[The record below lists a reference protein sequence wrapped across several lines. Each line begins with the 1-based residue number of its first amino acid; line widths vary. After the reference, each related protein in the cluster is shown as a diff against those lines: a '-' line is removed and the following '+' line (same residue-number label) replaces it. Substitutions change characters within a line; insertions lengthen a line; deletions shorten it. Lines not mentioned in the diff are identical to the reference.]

1 MQFAVIGVMAVDLT
15 DALSVGAKLHV
26 KGHTTDLTITVA
38 SMQVEHEA
46 VAQADSGA
54 SVGIKVGE
62 KVRPGDEVY
71 RVI

>member
-1 MQFAVIGVMAVDLT
+1 MAVDLT
-15 DALSVGAKLHV
+15 DALSVGSKLHV
-26 KGHTTDLTITVA
+26 KGHTTDLTITVD

-46 VAQADSGA
+46 VTQAGSGA

-71 RVI
+71 RVV